1 MKKLF
6 FLCLLAYLC
15 GQKAGRADEGMWL
28 PMFIDRLNYADMQK
42 MGLKLTPQEIYSV
55 NNASLKDAII
65 LFGRGCTGEIISSQ
79 GLILT
84 NHHCG
89 YGAIQSK
96 STVEKDYLTDGF
108 WAMNMKEELP
118 IGDLSVKF
126 LIRIEDVTQKVLSG
140 LQAKL
145 TEKQRLAKVEELCAK
160 IEKEATKDNGYDAVV
175 KSFFEGNEYY
185 LIVYQ
190 TYSDVRLVGAPPSSL
205 GRYGADTDNWMWPR
219 HKADFCL
226 FRVYTA
232 PDGSPAPYSDK
243 NIPMKPKH
251 SLPVSIKGVKNGD
264 FTMIVGYP
272 GTTERYLTSYGIEMY
287 ANQSYPAR
295 IKAREMKLA
304 IMREDMEASPEV
316 RIKYSSK
323 YASISNYWKNFIGTV
338 KALNKL
344 KVADKKRHLESQFE
358 AWIMANNERKEK
370 YGSVLIT
377 IKEAYAELRK
387 TNLARTYFSESI
399 MGCEALVFSRRFT
412 SLQTLLKEK
421 PLNADGLKAKTA
433 ELRDAAEK
441 FYKDYSKP
449 TDMKL
454 TAAMLKMFYEEVP
467 KNQQAPYFL
476 KLAAK
481 YKYDFN
487 KLSAYLF
494 SKSIFGDLN
503 TVNSFLDA
511 PKAKTLESD
520 ALLFL
525 INAFV
530 QQNNVVSETWAVQNE
545 KLSLGKRLLVAGI
558 HEMLPDQKFYPDAN
572 QTMRLTYG
580 KVQDYY
586 PANAVHYNYYTTLE
600 GVMQKEDPDNWEF
613 TVPGRMKEL
622 YNSKDYG
629 VYGSNGEM
637 IVNFISNTDI
647 TGGNSGSPV
656 LDARGNL
663 IGLAFDGNW
672 EAMSGNILFEPELQR
687 TINVDIRY
695 VLFII
700 DKFAGAKNLI
710 AEMQIIQ

>member
-6 FLCLLAYLC
+6 FICLVAFLC
-15 GQKAGRADEGMWL
+15 GQNVGRADEGMWL
-28 PMFIDRLNYADMQK
+28 PMFIDRLNYTDMQK
-42 MGLKLTPQEIYSV
+42 MGLKLTPEEIYSV
-55 NNASLKDAII
+55 NHASLKDAII

-108 WAMNMKEELP
+108 WAMSMKEELP
-118 IGDLSVKF
+118 ISDLSVKF
-126 LIRIEDVTQKVLSG
+126 LIRIEDVTKKVLSG
-140 LQAKL
+140 LQANL
-145 TEKQRLAKVEELCAK
+145 TEKQRTAKVEELCAK

-190 TYSDVRLVGAPPSSL
+190 TYTDVRLVGAPPSSL

-243 NIPMKPKH
+243 NIPMTPKH
-251 SLPVSIKGVKNGD
+251 SLPISIKGVKNGD
-264 FTMIVGYP
+264 FTMIMGYP

-338 KALNKL
+338 KALNRL

-358 AWIMANNERKEK
+358 AWVMANDGRKGK
-370 YGSVLIT
+370 YGTVLKT
-377 IKEAYAELRK
+377 IKESYVELRK
-387 TNLARTYFSESI
+387 TNLVRIYFSEAI
-399 MGCEALVFSRRFT
+399 MGCEALVFSRRFS
-412 SLQTLLKEK
+412 SLKSLLMEK
-421 PLNADGLKAKTA
+421 PVNSNGLKAKTA
-433 ELRDAAEK
+433 ELRTAAEK
-441 FYKDYSKP
+441 FYKDYNKP
-449 TDMKL
+449 TDEKL

-467 KNQQAPYFL
+467 KNQQPVYFL

-494 SKSIFGDLN
+494 SKSIFGDLSK
-503 TVNSFLDA
+503 VNNFLDN
-511 PKAKTLESD
+511 PNAKMLESD
-520 ALLFL
+520 ALLML

-530 QQNNVVSETWAVQNE
+530 EQNNTVSELSTVYNE
-545 KLSLGKRLLVAGI
+545 KLSEGKRLLVAGI
-558 HEMLPDQKFYPDAN
+558 HEMLPDHKFYPDAN

-580 KVQDYY
+580 RVQDYY
-586 PANAVHYNYYTTLE
+586 PADAVHYNYYTTLE
-600 GVMQKEDPDNWEF
+600 GVMQKEDPGNWEF
-613 TVPGRMKEL
+613 TVPGRLKEL

-629 VYGSNGEM
+629 VYGSDGEM

-656 LDARGNL
+656 LDAQGNL

-700 DKFAGAKNLI
+700 DKYAGAKNLI
-710 AEMQIIQ
+710 AEMKIIQ